1 MKVAIACDHRG
12 FEGKRRLLPVIK
24 RMGHD
29 VEDCGCD
36 GTGSVDYPDY
46 AIPVARQ
53 VAANQVDVGILL
65 DGSGIGM
72 SIVANKVPGVRAALA
87 HDELTAR
94 RAREHNHCNVLCLG
108 TDLLSEDQIKKIV
121 EIFLTTP
128 FGDGRH
134 TRRVEK
140 VREVERQHATRSDGG
155 DGGATHTL
163 TGANRNSGR
172 SSRENIVPAG
182 GGLMNDVQ
190 PSPAAPAIPGSISQA
205 VPFMPPIPPSVMPPP
220 DPRPVSFPPST
231 TEGPVV

>member
-1 MKVAIACDHRG
+1 MFEITFTHGSSGPRQRCGLALGSSADDSRGGCTAGVIGRCEMKVAIACDHRG

-87 HDELTAR
+87 HDELTA
-94 RAREHNHCNVLCLG
+94 
-108 TDLLSEDQIKKIV
+108 
-121 EIFLTTP
+121 
-128 FGDGRH
+128 
-134 TRRVEK
+134 
-140 VREVERQHATRSDGG
+140 
-155 DGGATHTL
+155 
-163 TGANRNSGR
+163 
-172 SSRENIVPAG
+172 
-182 GGLMNDVQ
+182 
-190 PSPAAPAIPGSISQA
+190 
-205 VPFMPPIPPSVMPPP
+205 
-220 DPRPVSFPPST
+220 
-231 TEGPVV
+231 